1 MKPEAKQIT
10 VAAKLKGPFVFGSQ
24 LMVQQL
30 AECALLLAKDSAGKQ
45 SNKTLYLLTVSILKA
60 LYLLAVSVLK
70 VQRLLTVK
78 VKIGQQQQLAESAL
92 PLLLAKGS
100 AGKQSDTA
108 LYPLTVAVLKALH
121 LLTVKVKIGL
131 QQQLAECALKALYLL
146 ASPLSRPCTCLLSLS
161 SRPCTCSPSPSL
173 GPCTCS
179 PSLSSRPCTCSQ
191 STPQVPPNSSKF
203 LKYSPSTPKYASIS
217 TKLPPGPVSC
227 NRDRARHFKESP
239 CIVLDDH
246 H

>member
-1 MKPEAKQIT
+1 MKPEAKQIA

-78 VKIGQQQQLAESAL
+78 VKIGQQQQLAECAL

-100 AGKQSDTA
+100 AIKQSD
-108 LYPLTVAVLKALH
+108 
-121 LLTVKVKIGL
+121 
-131 QQQLAECALKALYLL
+131 KALYLL
-146 ASPLSRPCTCLLSLS
+146 AVSVLKALYLIAVSCLKALYLSPSTPQVPPSS
-161 SRPCTCSPSPSL
+161 SRPCTCSPS
-173 GPCTCS
+173 
-179 PSLSSRPCTCSQ
+179 
-191 STPQVPPNSSKF
+191 TPQIPPSSHQ
-203 LKYSPSTPKYASIS
+203 A
-217 TKLPPGPVSC
+217 LPRIGSNPNPV
-227 NRDRARHFKESP
+227 
-239 CIVLDDH
+239 
-246 H
+246 